1 MDLVWR
7 IPAALVAAY
16 VLGSI
21 PFAVIVGK
29 LFWGVDVRE
38 HGSGN
43 TGATNVLRVFGP
55 APGFTVLA
63 LDGAKGA
70 AAVLVAA
77 LLAPAVFGPEGHDW
91 FRMLGAMGAIA
102 GHSFSPF
109 IGFKGG
115 KGVATAAGAIIVMA
129 PRVVPVMIILFLL
142 VTAIGRMVS
151 LGSVVIAACFPVAT
165 AVLYPGRYSL
175 LAFSIITAVLV
186 IWRHRSNIGRI
197 IHGEEA
203 KITFRRRLL
212 DESGWRR
219 NRKRGS

>member
-1 MDLVWR
+1 MDVIVR
-7 IPAALVAAY
+7 AVGAAVAAY
-16 VLGSI
+16 LLGSI

-29 LFWGVDVRE
+29 VFWGVDVRE

-55 APGFTVLA
+55 APGFGVLA
-63 LDGAKGA
+63 LDAAKGA
-70 AAVLVAA
+70 AAVAVAA
-77 LLAPAVFGPEGHDW
+77 LIAPEAFGAEGHDW
-91 FRMLGAMGAIA
+91 FRMIGAMGAIA

-129 PRVVPVMIILFLL
+129 PRVVPVMIVAFLL
-142 VTAIGRMVS
+142 ITAVGRMVS
-151 LGSVVIAACFPVAT
+151 LGSVSIAALFPLTT
-165 AVLYPGRYSL
+165 AILYPGRVSL
-175 LAFSIITAVLV
+175 LSLSIVTALLV
-186 IWRHRSNIGRI
+186 IWRHRSNIRRI
-197 IHGEEA
+197 LHGEEA

-219 NRKRGS
+219 GRKKGD